1 MTEQQLRDTI
11 HALVRAELRLDG
23 PLPEGDLAE
32 HLDSVQRLSLV
43 VALED
48 HFSICFEAD
57 DEEGARTL
65 DDVVRIVQTR
75 LEAAEG
81 SDA

>member
-1 MTEQQLRDTI
+1 MNEIQLRQTI
-11 HALVRAELRLDG
+11 VDLVRAELRLDG
-23 PLPEGDLAE
+23 PLPDGELSE
-32 HLDSVQRLSLV
+32 ILDSVQRLSLV

-48 HFSICFEAD
+48 HFAICFEAD

-65 DDVVRIVQTR
+65 DDVVRIVQSR
-75 LEAAEG
+75 LAEA